1 MTDKEKQKVKPPT
14 VVILGHVDHGKTS
27 ILDYIR
33 QSKVAEGET
42 GGITQH
48 TGAYQVEQGG
58 KTITF
63 IDTPGHEAFSAMR
76 SRGAKVADVAVL
88 VVAADDGI
96 MPQTKEALAIIQK
109 AGLPFIVAINKID
122 KPGADVQKVKNQ
134 LLENNVLLE
143 GYGGQV
149 PNVELS
155 AKTGTGIDDLLDMI
169 NLVAELEELVM
180 DRESNMEAVVIES
193 SMDSNRGPIA
203 TLIVKKGVLK
213 KNSIIVGTS
222 AWAKVKMLEDFKGG
236 GIDEAG
242 PSTPAVVAGLNAVPR
257 VGEKFIEVDTVTD
270 AEERLVK
277 KQRKEKEGR
286 VLELVEGQTVIN
298 IILKADVDGT
308 LEAVRSVLRSIENEK
323 IRIRILDEGVGDITD
338 SDIRLAEGGNAL
350 VVGFRVSP
358 NQVAENMLQQKEI
371 KVISFNTIY
380 ELVEGVRKA
389 MLGFLKPSVTEEVTG
404 KIKVLKIFRSE
415 KSRMIIG
422 GKVIDGKVRRGAV
435 LNVIRGDKKEGQGK
449 LNQLKNVDKAIEEA
463 KKGEELGMLFEGSV
477 KIEVGDILEAVE
489 KKKEEASL

>member
-33 QSKVAEGET
+33 HSKVAEGET

-76 SRGAKVADVAVL
+76 SRGVKVADVAVL

-109 AGLPFIVAINKID
+109 AGLPFVVAINKID
-122 KPGADVQKVKNQ
+122 KPGTDVQKVKNQ

-155 AKTGTGIDDLLDMI
+155 AKTGQGIDELLDMI
-169 NLVAELEELVM
+169 NLVAELEELKM
-180 DRESNMEAVVIES
+180 DEQGNTEAVVIES
-193 SMDSNRGPIA
+193 SMDPKRGPMA
-203 TLIVKKGVLK
+203 TLIVKKGILK
-213 KNSIIVGTS
+213 KNSIIAGTS
-222 AWAKVKMLEDFKGG
+222 VWAKVKTMEDFKGVS
-236 GIDEAG
+236 ISEAG
-242 PSTPAVVAGLNAVPR
+242 PSTPVVIIGLNAVPR
-257 VGEKFIEVDTVTD
+257 VGEKFIEVSSIKD
-270 AEERLVK
+270 AEERVAK

-286 VLELVEGQTVIN
+286 ILEPIEGQTVIN
-298 IILKADVDGT
+298 IVLKADVDGT

-323 IRIRILDEGVGDITD
+323 VGIRILDEGVGEITD

-350 VVGFRVSP
+350 VVGFRVAP
-358 NQVAENMLQQKEI
+358 NQVAKNMLQQKKI
-371 KVISFNTIY
+371 KVVSFNTIY
-380 ELVEGVRKA
+380 ELVEGVREA

-422 GKVIDGKVRRGAV
+422 GKVIDGHVRRGAM
-435 LNVIRGDKKEGQGK
+435 LDVIRGDKKEGQGK
-449 LNQLKNVDKAIEEA
+449 LNQIKSVDKVIEEA

-477 KIEVGDILEAVE
+477 KIEEGDILEAVE
-489 KKKEEASL
+489 KKREEASL